1 MQVSETELHQP
12 VEHQLHFEELLL
24 EISAHFI
31 NLPTESIDDAIEDA
45 QCRICKA
52 LNIDLS
58 ALWQWSK
65 KGGRFMTTTQLT
77 EVSGSEGLLDGIIG
91 MRGYFMLGDNWS
103 IPYYADIGTGGSD
116 LTWQLF
122 GAIGYRFSWGDIRL
136 VVTNYG
142 AKRK

>member
-65 KGGRFMTTTQLT
+65 KGGRFMR
-77 EVSGSEGLLDGIIG
+77 DHPAH
-91 MRGYFMLGDNWS
+91 RGV
-103 IPYYADIGTGGSD
+103 
-116 LTWQLF
+116 
-122 GAIGYRFSWGDIRL
+122 RL
-136 VVTNYG
+136 
-142 AKRK
+142 